1 MADFANKLGAN
12 QQLDIEI
19 DSAILKEVLLADP
32 QFINQIAELVT
43 VAITKQVRSKG
54 NAFGIWA
61 QKQPAPVVNPPKGTK
76 RLN

>member
-1 MADFANKLGAN
+1 MADIELENN
-12 QQLDIEI
+12 LDIEI
-19 DSAILKEVLLADP
+19 DIDSIIDGLISNPD
-32 QFINQIAELVT
+32 FINQVIL
-43 VAITKQVRSKG
+43 AITKQVRSKG